1 MRATVPVVESPVGLW
16 LCPPLPGGPGVCER
30 CSGPCDD
37 PGTDRGKSCP
47 HRRPALVHANRQT
60 GGSSIFKEPHVTF
73 QLPQGACGPD
83 QPGEEPHVS
92 VNADPCAR
100 ASTGRGSA
108 AEWRDSCSR
117 TNCSHTGCAPV
128 PPRPRGPPDPA
139 DGPRLQMACCDR
151 AQKQVIGAGGQLL
164 PPRGHG
170 RLCSRRCRAK
180 A

>member
-83 QPGEEPHVS
+83 RPGEEPHVS
-92 VNADPCAR
+92 VNADPCVQGRLLAGAAR
-100 ASTGRGSA
+100 LSGGTPAAGPTAHTRGA
-108 AEWRDSCSR
+108 LLF
-117 TNCSHTGCAPV
+117 
-128 PPRPRGPPDPA
+128 PRGLGDPQILQTGHVCKWHVVT
-139 DGPRLQMACCDR
+139 GP
-151 AQKQVIGAGGQLL
+151 K
-164 PPRGHG
+164 
-170 RLCSRRCRAK
+170 SK
-180 A
+180 